1 MVMPARGVTHTIV
14 NGEIAYENGA
24 VTGAAAGAVLR
35 S

>member
-14 NGEIAYENGA
+14 NGHVAYADGA
-24 VTGAAAGAVLR
+24 VTGATSGMVLR